1 MRITDWVYRQLC
13 HCTTPI
19 HPITAPL
26 IEAFVQ
32 SVIVPASRSDSINDP
47 ISEQELSTV
56 FSDLCVPSQDEN
68 GSKRLSFT
76 TQLLLVYYV
85 LLYEDT
91 LLSNMSS
98 IGKFFLHSFRI
109 RSLAHVTNDKV
120 RRRTYQ
126 PPATHLIMIRRL
138 CLFGHIARAGPF
150 QDHSRALR
158 AAISHL
164 PVDWQ
169 RPPGRPRRTWLRTI
183 ELDLQQHNLGLN
195 PRRGS
200 CLLYTSPSPRD

>member
-1 MRITDWVYRQLC
+1 MCVRVSVRLFCIIKNSNLSSQVRITDWVYRQLC

-47 ISEQELSTV
+47 ISEQELSAI
-56 FSDLCVPSQDEN
+56 FSDLCVPSEDEN
-68 GSKRLSFT
+68 GSKRVTFT

-98 IGKFFLHSFRI
+98 IGTFFSPFLRLYLCCCILVSTLQVLF
-109 RSLAHVTNDKV
+109 SSSMSQQC
-120 RRRTYQ
+120 RT
-126 PPATHLIMIRRL
+126 
-138 CLFGHIARAGPF
+138 CC
-150 QDHSRALR
+150 DS
-158 AAISHL
+158 
-164 PVDWQ
+164 
-169 RPPGRPRRTWLRTI
+169 LRTSVT
-183 ELDLQQHNLGLN
+183 LFN
-195 PRRGS
+195 S
-200 CLLYTSPSPRD
+200 FCC